1 MTGAAVTTPTTSP
14 VAHRSARRLR
24 VAMAALVLTDLV
36 GGLLAVA
43 TSVNT
48 WGEAWGPQALLAA
61 PVPMI
66 VAQVVLVAVATW
78 RVNRAAAIAAAL
90 LAVACLVSV
99 VSGFFDG
106 GLRNAELSTGLFAFQ
121 VLLLAVTAVVG
132 VLGVAR
138 AADVLRMPSRTP
150 RRR

>member
-1 MTGAAVTTPTTSP
+1 M
-14 VAHRSARRLR
+14 RRLR

-43 TSVNT
+43 TGVNT
-48 WGEAWGPQALLAA
+48 WGEAWGPAALLAA

-66 VAQVVLVAVATW
+66 VAQVVLVAIATRWANRGAAVA
-78 RVNRAAAIAAAL
+78 AGL

-106 GLRNAELSTGLFAFQ
+106 GLRNAELGSGLFAFQ
-121 VLLLAVTAVVG
+121 LFLLAVTTVVG
-132 VLGVAR
+132 GSAGAAVPRRPRR
-138 AADVLRMPSRTP
+138 ATIRTRRRTP